1 MSKETLVIKMIHDAW
16 KMQIGRANKL
26 INELSDE
33 QLLGEV
39 APGRNT
45 GLYLLGHLVA
55 VHDAMMPLLGLG
67 DLKYPN
73 LDIIFLKN
81 PDKSGLQKPSA
92 SEIRKAW
99 TDVNEVLSA
108 AISKL
113 SEEQWFQRHTSVS
126 PEDFEKEPHRNRL
139 NILISRTNHLAYH
152 IGQLIFLK

>member
-81 PDKSGLQKPSA
+81 PDK
-92 SEIRKAW
+92 
-99 TDVNEVLSA
+99 LSW
-108 AISKL
+108 KCL
-113 SEEQWFQRHTSVS
+113 
-126 PEDFEKEPHRNRL
+126 
-139 NILISRTNHLAYH
+139 
-152 IGQLIFLK
+152 